1 MARRRLD
8 GEADMLGG
16 VASMAIRHPRRMA
29 VYAPAVFVVA
39 GVTGGPALGLL
50 NAANPFSDPSSAR
63 RASAHPAQARRP
75 R

>member
-1 MARRRLD
+1 
-8 GEADMLGG
+8 MLGG
-16 VASMAIRHPRRMA
+16 VAGMAIRHPRRMA
-29 VYAPAVFVVA
+29 GYALAVFVVA
-39 GVTGGPALGLL
+39 GVFGGPALGLL